1 LVVVVVVVPTVAR
14 AFLLVRVVVVVA
26 TSRPDLVGHALK
38 VKEMLVD
45 FTRRTRTV
53 PVAVA
58 GRELQARRASLLA
71 TVVQVLLVRL
81 PARRLLMRVVV
92 EARRSHLEQGAR
104 PPDSVEPAEAVRLS
118 RTQSVRLEWP
128 QPVVAVPVV
137 VM

>member
-14 AFLLVRVVVVVA
+14 AFLVVRVVVVVA
-26 TSRPDLVGHALK
+26 TSLPDLVGHALK

-92 EARRSHLEQGAR
+92 EARRSHLEQ
-104 PPDSVEPAEAVRLS
+104 
-118 RTQSVRLEWP
+118 
-128 QPVVAVPVV
+128 
-137 VM
+137 